1 MSDSPAEDQADPRD
15 QDQSDLDEAAQEG
28 ELPYVE
34 EENEAA
40 ERGED
45 QSDTVDPDEKAE
57 ETGRGD
63 IPGGINMH

>member
-1 MSDSPAEDQADPRD
+1 MSDLADDNKHASDEDG
-15 QDQSDLDEAAQEG
+15 SSLDEAAQG
-28 ELPYVE
+28 GQLPYVA

-45 QSDTVDPDEKAE
+45 QSDTTDPDEKAE
-57 ETGRGD
+57 EAGRGD

>member
-1 MSDSPAEDQADPRD
+1 MSDFADEGQKDARD
-15 QDQSDLDEAAQEG
+15 EGGSSLDEAAEG
-28 ELPYVE
+28 GQLPYVA

-45 QSDTVDPDEKAE
+45 QSDTTDPDEKAE
-57 ETGRGD
+57 EAGRGD